1 MQGSLKEVSVQDGY
15 LYLSGAWQEGDCI
28 SLAFAMEVHMVSANE
43 HVREDIGKAAF
54 IRGPV
59 VYCMEEADNG
69 KDLHLYNIDAA
80 RLGTDC
86 QNAVVEMSEELGHL
100 MAVLRV
106 PGKRRLVSQ
115 SENRTLYRKYEPAQY
130 DDVTLK
136 LIPYYTWCNRGE
148 GDMSVWIRCD

>member
-1 MQGSLKEVSVQDGY
+1 
-15 LYLSGAWQEGDCI
+15 
-28 SLAFAMEVHMVSANE
+28 MVSANE
-43 HVREDIGKAAF
+43 RVREDIGKAAF

-59 VYCMEEADNG
+59 IYCMEEADNG

-86 QNAVVEMSEELGHL
+86 QNAVVEMSEELGHP

-106 PGKRRLVSQ
+106 PGKRRLVSKP
-115 SENRTLYRKYEPAQY
+115 ENRTLYRKYEPAQY
-130 DDVTLK
+130 EDVTLK

-148 GDMSVWIRCD
+148 GEMSVWIRCD